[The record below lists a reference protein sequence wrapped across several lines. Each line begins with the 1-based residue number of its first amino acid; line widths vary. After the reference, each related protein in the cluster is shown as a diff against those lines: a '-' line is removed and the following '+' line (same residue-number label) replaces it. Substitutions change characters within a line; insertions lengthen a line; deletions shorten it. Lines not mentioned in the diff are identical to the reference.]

1 MCKFHIGAARM
12 SELKDVLESVQSI
25 KEEINKIHNE
35 QIHIGVRLQSLEGH
49 SGQETREF
57 RSNQDPSA
65 ASATPTVPAVSSAD
79 VQREYE
85 TVKELYSKVQ
95 IPQELK
101 VLDSRVGIKR
111 AESGALNILSK
122 SARFTETAIKILK
135 DSDGNLDE
143 SHTAHLFSVLVA
155 HITSLKSEYA
165 NLLVQSTFDEKV
177 SKLYKTL
184 DNHGATFSQ
193 QQLTT
198 LRSAIDLESAR
209 PKEAAYG
216 RGRSTFRAQGWRGRY
231 RGQFQRFT
239 GGAMPRHPSP
249 NEGEY

>member
-85 TVKELYSKVQ
+85 TQ
-95 IPQELK
+95 
-101 VLDSRVGIKR
+101 R
-111 AESGALNILSK
+111 
-122 SARFTETAIKILK
+122 
-135 DSDGNLDE
+135 
-143 SHTAHLFSVLVA
+143 
-155 HITSLKSEYA
+155 
-165 NLLVQSTFDEKV
+165 
-177 SKLYKTL
+177 TL
-184 DNHGATFSQ
+184 
-193 QQLTT
+193 
-198 LRSAIDLESAR
+198 
-209 PKEAAYG
+209 
-216 RGRSTFRAQGWRGRY
+216 
-231 RGQFQRFT
+231 
-239 GGAMPRHPSP
+239 
-249 NEGEY
+249 